1 MTLLTSSEAEKAAQ
15 QEKYK
20 IQEVKTQLDYSTQS
34 LDSLATLYSN
44 NKTRIDSLKSNN
56 KGVDTGP
63 WKNLSNNIQAINTPG
78 ILEPRSGKDHI
89 FNYIFE
95 QPMSFVYNNPDPL
108 LKSTLPSSIP
118 NIKPLD
124 YSNIFS
130 DAQIKGIFNMKISL
144 TQALTSLDGFN
155 ITKFQEALTNIKTT
169 LTEELFEDV
178 KIFRDII
185 DVVNNEI
192 TNPQSIIYKGEK
204 AYGPY
209 SVAQI
214 NLFRLPPELIEIR
227 NSCNGILGEI
237 RNLFTIIDKLL
248 NIPEDI
254 IARAA
259 LVNAGLTQSST
270 DPNIFNAPVIEE
282 KDPWGIRFSYQK
294 SISGQVF
301 AQETVRDPSRSNT
314 TLTPTFTGADDPNSF
329 VERNNTLL
337 NTVVNSKRDFYFQ
350 LLPAIKSNLPVSG
363 GSDVPGAMPG
373 IQFRIENNIVKHKI
387 PGFSPVYQPM
397 GIDSIKCTLVGMFT
411 GNDGVDI
418 SASYSNDI
426 NAGLLAPQ
434 TELSS
439 LFSSQTNTNPNPVS
453 STNNIDSSGLP
464 IPSTNKANTA
474 SDVAVLSEDA
484 FRGAQ
489 DFYNEIVISGRE
501 VEVELNLRKSSGPY
515 PGGTPGPFRDAETGN
530 PKFKALIKRLDLYYV
545 RRDRCW
551 FILDLEITDAGLIG
565 KECINLTNII
575 EEATELFEEVEEA
588 PIGLTKEE
596 LDKCFKDP
604 LVIKYQKDKSGFALV
619 VDKKSGLSYE
629 YNIEKNSLRTDEIY
643 PTSIRDTLNKLK
655 TNRDSFKGGTRDR
668 VGVLSLI
675 VEIFLNSTQIIQKEP
690 ANTDPRWAP
699 NLVKMYAGTGA
710 DGILGRL
717 TDVSAIAS
725 QAVYAKYDY
734 NSGLFYIVDRK
745 GNFEG
750 RAGFLNRFSTSRRN
764 KKPLEG
770 IAPAIDT
777 AYTTDKAEIEESINF
792 FLNDY
797 LPLITFKPTTCDDI
811 LKNKQKTS
819 QKKNNQQENKGS
831 ELETSL
837 NLGLPNQPK
846 NLQQT
851 DFFKATQTNKTE
863 NKQILDTKIVELK
876 SAVESGELDKFI
888 QDGLTE
894 YIEVLSTGESSTSL
908 LSPDLIKQLKIQK
921 EANNLS
927 IENPNNKPINI
938 TIKSKGALLDATQSN
953 EQELFI
959 EVGYDISDSV
969 ILKSLDNKSSIIST
983 SIYKQRVNKKANLI
997 IKAYKPEGSNEVI
1010 YRVDGVD
1017 IVPK

>member
-1 MTLLTSSEAEKAAQ
+1 MTLLTNSEAEKAAQ

-34 LDSLATLYSN
+34 LDALATLYSN
-44 NKTRIDSLKSNN
+44 NKTRIDALKSSN
-56 KGVDTGP
+56 KGIYTGP
-63 WKNLSNNIQAINTPG
+63 WKNLRYNFQAIDRPG
-78 ILEPRSGKDHI
+78 IPEPISSKDHI

-95 QPMSFVYNNPDPL
+95 QPMSLVYNNPDPL
-108 LKSTLPSSIP
+108 LKSTLPSTIP
-118 NIKPLD
+118 NIKPQD

-155 ITKFQEALTNIKTT
+155 ITKFQDALTNIKTT

-178 KIFRDII
+178 KTFRDII
-185 DVVNNEI
+185 DVVNIEI

-204 AYGPY
+204 AYGPH
-209 SVAQI
+209 SAAQI

-227 NSCNGILGEI
+227 NSCNSILGEI

-248 NIPEDI
+248 NIPEDVV
-254 IARAA
+254 ARAA

-282 KDPWGIRFSYQK
+282 KDPWGIRFSYNK
-294 SISGQVF
+294 SVSGQVF

-314 TLTPTFTGADDPNSF
+314 TLTPSFTGADDPNSF
-329 VERNNTLL
+329 VEKNNTLL
-337 NTVVNSKRDFYFQ
+337 NTIVNSKRDFYFQ
-350 LLPAIKSNLPVSG
+350 LLPAIKSNMPVSG

-411 GNDGVDI
+411 GNDGVDV
-418 SASYSNDI
+418 SASYSDDI

-439 LFSSQTNTNPNPVS
+439 LFSSKTNTNPTPIS

-464 IPSTNKANTA
+464 IPSTSKANTA
-474 SDVAVLSEDA
+474 SDIAVLSEDA

-515 PGGTPGPFRDAETGN
+515 PGGTAGPFRDAETGN

-575 EEATELFEEVEEA
+575 EEATELFEAVEEA

-604 LVIKYQKDKSGFALV
+604 TTYRYKGEKSNIGLV
-619 VDKKSGLSYE
+619 VDQKTGLSYE
-629 YNIEKNSLRTDEIY
+629 YNLDSNTLINDKIF
-643 PTSIRDTLNKLK
+643 PTSTRDTLNILGTQYKNLK
-655 TNRDSFKGGTRDR
+655 GNLNKNGSALLR
-668 VGVLSLI
+668 I
-675 VEIFLNSTQIIQKEP
+675 VYILNNATDFIQKQPENKDKNW
-690 ANTDPRWAP
+690 AINKVKINTASTIGNISAALGNPFAMKDRYALYDK
-699 NLVKMYAGTGA
+699 NSGKFYAVNAKKELREVKTEVISKRDTGLGT
-710 DGILGRL
+710 LKEL
-717 TDVSAIAS
+717 ENAID
-725 QAVYAKYDY
+725 YDY
-734 NSGLFYIVDRK
+734 LTFDGK
-745 GNFEG
+745 
-750 RAGFLNRFSTSRRN
+750 T
-764 KKPLEG
+764 
-770 IAPAIDT
+770 
-777 AYTTDKAEIEESINF
+777 EESIRF
-792 FLNDY
+792 FLDEY
-797 LPLITFKPTTCDDI
+797 LPLVTLKPTSCDNI
-811 LKNKQKTS
+811 LKEKQEKLS
-819 QKKNNQQENKGS
+819 QKKDQQENKGN

-846 NLQQT
+846 DLEQT
-851 DFFKATQTNKTE
+851 DFFKAAQTNKDE
-863 NKQILDTKIVELK
+863 NKQILDTKIVEFK

-888 QDGLTE
+888 QDSLTE
-894 YIEVLSTGESSTSL
+894 YINILSMGEASTSL
-908 LSPDLIKQLKIQK
+908 LSPELVKQLKTQK
-921 EANNLS
+921 EANNLLL
-927 IENPNNKPINI
+927 ENPNNKPINI
-938 TIKSKGALLDATQSN
+938 VIKNKGALLDATQSN

-959 EVGYDISDSV
+959 EVAYDISDSV
-969 ILKSLDNKSSIIST
+969 NLKSLDSKSSLIST
-983 SIYKQRVNKKANLI
+983 PIYKQRINKKANLI
-997 IKAYKPEGSNEVI
+997 IKAYKPVGSNEII
-1010 YRVDGVD
+1010 YRVDAID

>member
-63 WKNLSNNIQAINTPG
+63 WKNLSNNIQAINTSE

-95 QPMSFVYNNPDPL
+95 QPMSLVYNNPDPL

-118 NIKPLD
+118 NIKPQD

-155 ITKFQEALTNIKTT
+155 ITKFQGALTNIKTT

-178 KIFRDII
+178 KVFRDIL
-185 DVVNNEI
+185 DVVNTEI

-227 NSCNGILGEI
+227 NSCNSVLGEI

-259 LVNAGLTQSST
+259 LINAGLTQSST

-596 LDKCFKDP
+596 LDKCFKNP
-604 LVIKYQKDKSGFALV
+604 VTFRYKGEKSTNALV
-619 VDKKSGLSYE
+619 VDKATGLSYE
-629 YNIEKNSLRTDEIY
+629 YNIEKGTLLTDKIF
-643 PTSIRDTLNKLK
+643 PTSTRDTLNIIKRDYKFFKSRLINIPGTAKNENKAENALKLVV
-655 TNRDSFKGGTRDR
+655 S
-668 VGVLSLI
+668 
-675 VEIFLNSTQIIQKEP
+675 IFLNSTDTVQKNP
-690 ANTDPRWAP
+690 SITDPSWATNKIKIDEEGLLTTDRYALYDKNSGNFYSVNAKRELKLTQNGLNVFDNKTKLGTLKDIADQIEYAFITQDGKINEGIDFLLNEYI
-699 NLVKMYAGTGA
+699 NLV
-710 DGILGRL
+710 
-717 TDVSAIAS
+717 
-725 QAVYAKYDY
+725 
-734 NSGLFYIVDRK
+734 
-745 GNFEG
+745 
-750 RAGFLNRFSTSRRN
+750 
-764 KKPLEG
+764 
-770 IAPAIDT
+770 
-777 AYTTDKAEIEESINF
+777 
-792 FLNDY
+792 
-797 LPLITFKPTTCDDI
+797 TFKPNSCEQQMSA
-811 LKNKQKTS
+811 KQKKVKEKTD
-819 QKKNNQQENKGS
+819 KINNKGS

-851 DFFKATQTNKTE
+851 DFFKAAQTNKTE
-863 NKQILDTKIVELK
+863 NKKILNTKIVELK

-888 QDGLTE
+888 QDGLNE
-894 YIEVLSTGESSTSL
+894 YIGILSTGESSTSL

-921 EANNLS
+921 GSNNLS

-983 SIYKQRVNKKANLI
+983 SIYKQRINKKANLI

-1017 IVPK
+1017 IIPK

>member
-95 QPMSFVYNNPDPL
+95 RPMSLVYNNPDPL

-118 NIKPLD
+118 NIKPQD

-155 ITKFQEALTNIKTT
+155 ITKFQGALTNIKTT

-178 KIFRDII
+178 KVFRDIL
-185 DVVNNEI
+185 DVVNTEI

-227 NSCNGILGEI
+227 NSCNGVLGEI

-259 LVNAGLTQSST
+259 LINAGLTQSST

-314 TLTPTFTGADDPNSF
+314 TLTPTFTGAEDPNSF

-453 STNNIDSSGLP
+453 STNNVDSSGLP
-464 IPSTNKANTA
+464 IPSTNKTNTA
-474 SDVAVLSEDA
+474 SNVAVLSEDA

-596 LDKCFKDP
+596 LDKCFKQP
-604 LVIKYQKDKSGFALV
+604 VTYRYKGEKSNIGLV
-619 VDKKSGLSYE
+619 VDEKTGLSYE
-629 YNIEKNSLRTDEIY
+629 YNLDSNTLVNDKVF
-643 PTSIRDTLNKLK
+643 PTSTRDTLNILGKQYKNLK
-655 TNRDSFKGGTRDR
+655 GNLNKNGSALLR
-668 VGVLSLI
+668 I
-675 VEIFLNSTQIIQKEP
+675 VYILNNATDFIQKQPENKDKNW
-690 ANTDPRWAP
+690 AVNKVKINTASIIGNVTAALGNPIAMKDRYALYDK
-699 NLVKMYAGTGA
+699 NSGKFYAVNAKKELREVK
-710 DGILGRL
+710 
-717 TDVSAIAS
+717 TDVVSFRNTGLGTLKDLAEDID
-725 QAVYAKYDY
+725 YDY
-734 NSGLFYIVDRK
+734 LTFDGK
-745 GNFEG
+745 
-750 RAGFLNRFSTSRRN
+750 T
-764 KKPLEG
+764 
-770 IAPAIDT
+770 
-777 AYTTDKAEIEESINF
+777 EESIRF
-792 FLNDY
+792 FLDEY
-797 LPLITFKPTTCDDI
+797 LPLVTLKPTSCDDV
-811 LKNKQKTS
+811 LKDKQEKLQ
-819 QKKNNQQENKGS
+819 QKKDKQDNKGS

-851 DFFKATQTNKTE
+851 DFFKAAQTNKTE

-888 QDGLTE
+888 QDGLNE
-894 YIEVLSTGESSTSL
+894 YIGILSTGESSTSL

-921 EANNLS
+921 GSNNLS

-983 SIYKQRVNKKANLI
+983 SIYKQRINKKANLI

-1017 IVPK
+1017 IIPK

>member
-63 WKNLSNNIQAINTPG
+63 WKNLSNNIQAINTSE

-95 QPMSFVYNNPDPL
+95 QPMSLVYNNPDPL

-118 NIKPLD
+118 NIKPQD

-155 ITKFQEALTNIKTT
+155 ITKFQGALTNIKTT

-178 KIFRDII
+178 KVFRDIL
-185 DVVNNEI
+185 DVVNTEI

-227 NSCNGILGEI
+227 NSCNSVLGEI

-259 LVNAGLTQSST
+259 LINAGLTQSST

-474 SDVAVLSEDA
+474 SDIAILSEDA

-596 LDKCFKDP
+596 LDKCFKNP
-604 LVIKYQKDKSGFALV
+604 VTFRYKGEKSTNALV
-619 VDKKSGLSYE
+619 VDKATGLSYE
-629 YNIEKNSLRTDEIY
+629 YNIEKGTLLTDKIF
-643 PTSIRDTLNKLK
+643 PTSTRDTLNIIKRDYKFFKSRLINIPGTAKNENKAENALKLVV
-655 TNRDSFKGGTRDR
+655 S
-668 VGVLSLI
+668 
-675 VEIFLNSTQIIQKEP
+675 IFLNSTDTVQKNP
-690 ANTDPRWAP
+690 SITDPSWATNKIKIDEEGLLTTDRYALYDKNSGNFYSVNAKRELKLTQNGLNVFDNKTKLGTLKDIADQIEYAFITQDGKINEGIDFLLNEYI
-699 NLVKMYAGTGA
+699 NLV
-710 DGILGRL
+710 
-717 TDVSAIAS
+717 
-725 QAVYAKYDY
+725 
-734 NSGLFYIVDRK
+734 
-745 GNFEG
+745 
-750 RAGFLNRFSTSRRN
+750 
-764 KKPLEG
+764 
-770 IAPAIDT
+770 
-777 AYTTDKAEIEESINF
+777 
-792 FLNDY
+792 
-797 LPLITFKPTTCDDI
+797 TFKPNSCEQQMSA
-811 LKNKQKTS
+811 KQKKVKEKTD
-819 QKKNNQQENKGS
+819 KINNKGS

-851 DFFKATQTNKTE
+851 DFFKAAQTNKTE
-863 NKQILDTKIVELK
+863 NKKILNTKIVELK

-888 QDGLTE
+888 QDGLNE
-894 YIEVLSTGESSTSL
+894 YIGILSTGESSTSL

-921 EANNLS
+921 GSNNLS

-983 SIYKQRVNKKANLI
+983 SIYKQRINKKANLI

-1017 IVPK
+1017 IIPK